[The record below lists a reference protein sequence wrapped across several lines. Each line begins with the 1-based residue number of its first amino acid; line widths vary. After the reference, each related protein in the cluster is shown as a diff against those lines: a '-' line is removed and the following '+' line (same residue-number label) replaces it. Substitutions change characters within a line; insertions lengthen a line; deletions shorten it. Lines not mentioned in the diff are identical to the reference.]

1 MEGDYMTTKRE
12 RLIVIGGVA
21 AGMSAA
27 SAARRAKPDMEII
40 IFEKGPFIS
49 YGACSLP
56 YYLSKDIQ
64 DYHQLIAIS
73 PEAARDERGLDVRS
87 GCAVSSIDV
96 RRKEVQV
103 YTVESGVKEVHLYD
117 KLVLAMGAVSIRPPM
132 PGIDLRNV
140 FTLRTLEDGI
150 AIRDFI
156 DRGHGQRGE
165 EAQLPRV
172 VIIGGGYIGL
182 ELCESFRKRGLD
194 VTVVEKM
201 DRVLG
206 TMDTSITAIVE
217 DKVRMEGV
225 KLFKETSV
233 LGFSGREGA
242 VTAVE
247 TDKGQFP
254 AELVI
259 VSVGVAPNTQIAKE
273 AGVALGIKGAISV
286 NEFMETNAPDI
297 FAAGDC
303 AEAVLTVTGKKTY
316 IPLGTTANKQG
327 RIAGENAAGG
337 SSTFDGV
344 VGTAQ
349 TKVFDLE
356 VARTGLSQQEAE
368 REGLDCFSSTI
379 RGWSRSK
386 AYPAGKPLFITY
398 SIEKGTGRLL
408 GAQMVGQEGVA
419 LRIDTL
425 AACLYGKMT
434 IMDVARLDLGYAP
447 PFATVWDPILLAAN
461 QAVRTLQKGG

>member
-1 MEGDYMTTKRE
+1 MGTRRE
-12 RLIVIGGVA
+12 RLIVVGGVA

-27 SAARRAKPDMEII
+27 SAARRAKPDMEIMV
-40 IFEKGPFIS
+40 FEKGPFIS
-49 YGACSLP
+49 YGACSIP
-56 YYLSKDIQ
+56 YYLSRDIE
-64 DYHQLIAIS
+64 DYRQLIAIS

-87 GCAVSSIDV
+87 GCTVTSIDTKN
-96 RRKEVQV
+96 KEVSV
-103 YTVESGVKEVHLYD
+103 YEKEPGKTKKYSYD
-117 KLVLAMGAVSIRPPM
+117 KLVLATGAVSIRPPM
-132 PGIDLRNV
+132 PGIDLQNV

-156 DRGHGQRGE
+156 DRGYEQRGE
-165 EAQLPRV
+165 MPRLSKV

-206 TMDTSITAIVE
+206 TMDSTVTALVE
-217 DKVRMEGV
+217 DKIRNEGV

-233 LGFSGREGA
+233 RGFLDRDGA
-242 VTAVE
+242 VAIVE
-247 TDKGQFP
+247 TDRGQLP

-259 VSVGVAPNTQIAKE
+259 VSVGVAPNTKLAAE
-273 AGVALGIKGAISV
+273 AGVVLGIKGAISV
-286 NEFMETNAPDI
+286 DEFMATNVPDI
-297 FAAGDC
+297 YAAGDC
-303 AEAVLTVTGKKTY
+303 AEAIFTVTGKKTY

-327 RIAGENAAGG
+327 RIAGENAAGKK
-337 SSTFDGV
+337 SSFDGI

-356 VARTGLSQQEAE
+356 VARTGLSLQEAE
-368 REGLDCFSSTI
+368 REGLECFSSTI
-379 RGWSRSK
+379 QGRSRST
-386 AYPAGKPLFITY
+386 AYPAGKPLLITY
-398 SIEKGTGRLL
+398 VVEKGTGRLL

-419 LRIDTL
+419 LRINTL
-425 AACLYGKMT
+425 ATCLYGKMT

-447 PFATVWDPILLAAN
+447 PFATVWDPILIAAN
-461 QAVRTLQKGG
+461 QAVKELRKGE

>member
-1 MEGDYMTTKRE
+1 MSTKRE
-12 RLIVIGGVA
+12 RLVVVGGVA

-40 IFEKGPFIS
+40 VFEKGPFIS

-56 YYLSKDIQ
+56 YYLSKDIE
-64 DYHQLIAIS
+64 DYHQLIAVS
-73 PEAARDERGLDVRS
+73 PEIAREERGLDVRP
-87 GCAVSSIDV
+87 GCTVMSIDT
-96 RRKEVQV
+96 RHKLV
-103 YTVESGVKEVHLYD
+103 YAHEAESGRTKEYSYD
-117 KLVLAMGAVSIRPPM
+117 KLVLATGAVSIRPPM
-132 PGIDLRNV
+132 PGIDLQNV

-150 AIRDFI
+150 TIRNFI
-156 DRGHGQRGE
+156 DWGYSERGGE
-165 EAQLPRV
+165 GRPPRV

-206 TMDTSITAIVE
+206 AMDTTITTVVE
-217 DKVRMEGV
+217 EKIRQEGV
-225 KLFKETSV
+225 KLIKETSV
-233 LGFSGREGA
+233 LGFEDKDGA
-242 VTAVE
+242 VAAVQ
-247 TDKGQFP
+247 TDRERFP
-254 AELVI
+254 ADLAI
-259 VSVGVAPNTQIAKE
+259 VSVGVVPNTKIAAD

-286 NEFMETNAPDI
+286 NEFMQTNVPDI

-303 AEAVLTVTGKKTY
+303 AEAVFTVTGRKTY

-327 RIAGENAAGG
+327 RIAGENATGNSCA
-337 SSTFDGV
+337 FDGV

-356 VARTGLSQQEAE
+356 VARTGLSLQEAE
-368 REGLDCFSSTI
+368 REGFECFSATI
-379 RGWSRSK
+379 QGRSRST
-386 AYPAGKPLFITY
+386 AYPAGKPLFVTY
-398 SIEKGTGRLL
+398 TVEKMTGRLL

-419 LRIDTL
+419 LRINTL
-425 AACLYGKMT
+425 AACLYGRMT

-461 QAVRTLQKGG
+461 QAIRMLQKEK